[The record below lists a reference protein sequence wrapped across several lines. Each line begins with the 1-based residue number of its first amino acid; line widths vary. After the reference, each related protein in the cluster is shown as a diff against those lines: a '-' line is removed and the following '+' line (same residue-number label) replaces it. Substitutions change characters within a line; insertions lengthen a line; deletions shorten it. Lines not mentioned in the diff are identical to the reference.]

1 MPRAMTDQQLE
12 QYARNRAAQLNVP
25 WQSSFAD
32 ACAEC
37 VEAWSQPQCEAH
49 ITRAIAREQSR
60 RPVTGRR

>member
-1 MPRAMTDQQLE
+1 MPRATDQKLKE
-12 QYARNRAAQLNVP
+12 YARARAAALNVP

-37 VEAWSQPQCEAH
+37 GEGWSQPQCEAH

-60 RPVTGRR
+60 RPVTERR